1 MLRSNSRQLRKPLF
15 TNWAPPLASLHLRAI
30 LAGMTDQ
37 KSSPGLAAVALTAA
51 GAIPFVG
58 LAIAIAVLDPPSNAT
73 AALWLQ
79 TYAAIILSFLGG
91 IRWGLALA
99 QPGTKAGTLALS
111 VCPSLAGW
119 AILPPAIILVPSP
132 SWFLAYAGLF
142 AVQLVWDLRS
152 TGVPSGFKPVRLWVS
167 IVVIAALIGA
177 WAIQHFGF

>member
-1 MLRSNSRQLRKPLF
+1 
-15 TNWAPPLASLHLRAI
+15 
-30 LAGMTDQ
+30 MTDQ
-37 KSSPGLAAVALTAA
+37 KSSPGIAAIALTAG

-58 LAIAIAVLDPPSNAT
+58 LAIAIAVLDPPTNST

-99 QPGTKAGTLALS
+99 QPGTRPFTYALS

-132 SWFLAYAGLF
+132 NWFLAYAGLF

-152 TGVPSGFKPVRLWVS
+152 REMPSGFKPVRLWVS
-167 IVVIAALIGA
+167 LVVIAALIGA
-177 WAIQHFGF
+177 WAIQYFGV